1 MTMLTNQN
9 QIYRYGLAVLRHR
22 LKLEIKLPMW
32 AVKSTLDS
40 ARKVGFI
47 GRTRKQALA
56 FVLELEDRVYVKHPQ
71 LAPLHFRQ
79 VIKIDQTVKRK
90 YKWIHHEM
98 EKENE

>member
-9 QIYRYGLAVLRHR
+9 QMYRYGLAVLRHR

-56 FVLELEDRVYVKHPQ
+56 FVLELEDR
-71 LAPLHFRQ
+71 APSISPLEELKNFRQ

>member
-1 MTMLTNQN
+1 MTMLTDQN

-47 GRTRKQALA
+47 GRTRKQALK
-56 FVLELEDRVYVKHPQ
+56 FVLALEDR
-71 LAPLHFRQ
+71 APSISSDIFHRNEAE
-79 VIKIDQTVKRK
+79 IKADNSVKRK

-98 EKENE
+98 EKENG